1 MRLFHIF
8 IVVILILFISA
19 SIPLLAR
26 ATNPINSQE
35 ELDSALI
42 KEATKLGIKLDNIS
56 AVLSDNSGL
65 SSVAES
71 GGGFKIIIRSSFL
84 PANITSLRHEL
95 YHAHDN
101 HVGDILKEKNPLI
114 RGIKYFIHELEA
126 EAYSVLGLRL

>member
-1 MRLFHIF
+1 M
-8 IVVILILFISA
+8 ILILFISA
-19 SIPLLAR
+19 SIALIAR
-26 ATNPINSQE
+26 AVSPINSQE
-35 ELDSALI
+35 ELDAAFI
-42 KEATKLGIKLDNIS
+42 KEVAKLGIKGKIS

-65 SSVAES
+65 SSVVETVN
-71 GGGFKIIIRSSFL
+71 GYKIIMRSSFL
-84 PANITSLRHEL
+84 PANATSLRHEL